1 MEKIEEE
8 YSAALEKLIRVK
20 EEVAAG
26 DKTLDDLDEAM
37 TEVRHLKEKRKMLQD
52 ADRLVEEGA
61 ELDVEE
67 DPEEESEEESE
78 EDGPDFDDINEAL
91 DSIIDEVGS
100 HKDPKHEHAYIIG
113 FKSGS
118 EARMCA
124 AGDRASLLAMF
135 VSLKE
140 QKPFCDIKPLDAKA
154 RKEIKKFIEKLK

>member
-37 TEVRHLKEKRKMLQD
+37 TEVRHLKEKRKRLQD

-67 DPEEESEEESE
+67 DPEEESE

-118 EARMCA
+118 EAKVCV

>member
-67 DPEEESEEESE
+67 DPEEESEE
-78 EDGPDFDDINEAL
+78 DGPDFDDINEAL
-91 DSIIDEVGS
+91 DSIIDEIGS
-100 HKDPKHEHAYIIG
+100 HKGPKHEHAYIIG

>member
-67 DPEEESEEESE
+67 DPEEESEEEF
-78 EDGPDFDDINEAL
+78 DFDA
-91 DSIIDEVGS
+91 IDAELAEIVDRMKG
-100 HKDPKHEHAYIIG
+100 HKDPQHNHAYIIG
-113 FKSGS
+113 FRRGNGL
-118 EARMCA
+118 EFDITGDGA
-124 AGDRASLLAMF
+124 ALEAMF
-135 VSLKE
+135 CVLQD
-140 QKPFCDIKPLDAKA
+140 QKPFCDIKPLDAKT
-154 RKEIKKFIEKLK
+154 RKEIKKFIEELK

>member
-37 TEVRHLKEKRKMLQD
+37 AEVRHLKEKRKMLQD

-67 DPEEESEEESE
+67 DPEEESEE
-78 EDGPDFDDINEAL
+78 DGPDFDDINETL
-91 DSIIDEVGS
+91 DSIIDEIGS

>member
-67 DPEEESEEESE
+67 DPEEESEE
-78 EDGPDFDDINEAL
+78 DGPDFDDINEAL
-91 DSIIDEVGS
+91 DSIIDEVGR

-113 FKSGS
+113 FKSGG

>member
-26 DKTLDDLDEAM
+26 YKTLDDLDEAM
-37 TEVRHLKEKRKMLQD
+37 AEVRCLKEKRKMLQD

-67 DPEEESEEESE
+67 DPEEESEE
-78 EDGPDFDDINEAL
+78 DGPDFDDINEAL
-91 DSIIDEVGS
+91 DSIIDEVGR

-140 QKPFCDIKPLDAKA
+140 QKPYCDIKPLDAKA

>member
-26 DKTLDDLDEAM
+26 NKTLDDLDEAM

-67 DPEEESEEESE
+67 DPEEESEE
-78 EDGPDFDDINEAL
+78 DGPDFDDINETL
-91 DSIIDEVGS
+91 DSIIDEIGS

>member
-8 YSAALEKLIRVK
+8 YSAALEKLIKVK

-37 TEVRHLKEKRKMLQD
+37 AEVRRLKEKRKMLQD

-67 DPEEESEEESE
+67 DPEEESEEG
-78 EDGPDFDDINEAL
+78 GPDFDDINEAL

-118 EARMCA
+118 EAKMCA

>member
-67 DPEEESEEESE
+67 DPEEESEE
-78 EDGPDFDDINEAL
+78 DGPDFDDINEAL

-100 HKDPKHEHAYIIG
+100 HKDPKHGHAYIIG
-113 FKSGS
+113 FKSGD

>member
-37 TEVRHLKEKRKMLQD
+37 TEVRHLKEKRKMLRD

-67 DPEEESEEESE
+67 DPEEESEE
-78 EDGPDFDDINEAL
+78 DGPDFDDINEAL
-91 DSIIDEVGS
+91 DSIIDEIGG
-100 HKDPKHEHAYIIG
+100 HKDPEHEHAYIIG

-135 VSLKE
+135 DSLRE
-140 QKPFCDIKPLDAKA
+140 RKPFCDIKPLDAKA
-154 RKEIKKFIEKLK
+154 RKEIKKYIEKLK

>member
-26 DKTLDDLDEAM
+26 DKTLDDLYEAM
-37 TEVRHLKEKRKMLQD
+37 AEVRHLKEKRKMLQD

-67 DPEEESEEESE
+67 DPEEESEE
-78 EDGPDFDDINEAL
+78 DGPDFDDINEAL
-91 DSIIDEVGS
+91 DSIIDEIGS

>member
-20 EEVAAG
+20 EGVAAG

-37 TEVRHLKEKRKMLQD
+37 TEVRYLKEKRKMLQD

-124 AGDRASLLAMF
+124 AGDR
-135 VSLKE
+135 
-140 QKPFCDIKPLDAKA
+140 D
-154 RKEIKKFIEKLK
+154 RKSVV

>member
-37 TEVRHLKEKRKMLQD
+37 AEVRHLKEKRKMLQD

-67 DPEEESEEESE
+67 DPEEESEE
-78 EDGPDFDDINEAL
+78 DGPDFDDINEAL
-91 DSIIDEVGS
+91 DSIIDEIGS
-100 HKDPKHEHAYIIG
+100 HKDPKHEQAYIIG